1 MDPLFHSQPCHSQSR
16 LDNLPEKPILFL
28 LCRWI
33 QQSFFFGISGISHS
47 LTHLLACSLLFPNR
61 YLQPQHFNL
70 WLFLDSMNFRLHSLS
85 SSLASSARICS
96 NLNSINWINDWQK
109 LIKSDSNNWLLAL
122 VVYITLHSSVWL
134 MSAVNEM
141 WRGILSVNFIISPV
155 SSSLIMSIMFVKSI
169 CWIFVRF

>member
-1 MDPLFHSQPCHSQSR
+1 MNTAELFFWYFR
-16 LDNLPEKPILFL
+16 YL
-28 LCRWI
+28 
-33 QQSFFFGISGISHS
+33 S